1 MDLIIT
7 IFAFLILIAI
17 IVAIHEGGHYVAA
30 LWCRIKV
37 LEFSLGFG
45 PKIFEKKLGKD
56 NTLFTLRA
64 LPLGGFVKPLEK
76 GAIPDEEFE
85 KLSDEDKK
93 RTFANAKKWQKA
105 IMVAGGPL
113 SNFVLAFVIFF
124 LSFTFFGSQGT
135 VAKIDQIMPDTF
147 FAQYSLK
154 KGEIIQEI
162 DGKKIDFAND
172 AFVTLHNAAM
182 IGKKVVIKTDI
193 QTVEVDFKKLDLGQF
208 HENLQELMGIY
219 FQGKL
224 GEINITKVNKDSPSE
239 KAGLKEK
246 DILIAVNK
254 EETQNLSQVLR
265 DIKYSANKELI
276 FTVKRNNEL
285 VDLTVIPEAVP
296 NGAFLVGKIGL
307 TFNVEKVT
315 NLITKKYSITE
326 MISMSVEKVISQSYA
341 TIMSI
346 KKLITGELSHK
357 AISGP
362 LTIAEYSG
370 KTFQMGIISYLSLM
384 GAISIAVG
392 VFNLLPVPMLDG
404 GHLIQYAIEG
414 VIRKDFT
421 VEQLKVGQYV
431 GIAFMMS
438 LFGFAMINDITRI
451 FF

>member
-1 MDLIIT
+1 M
-7 IFAFLILIAI
+7 F
-17 IVAIHEGGHYVAA
+17 
-30 LWCRIKV
+30 RR
-37 LEFSLGFG
+37 
-45 PKIFEKKLGKD
+45 
-56 NTLFTLRA
+56 N
-64 LPLGGFVKPLEK
+64 
-76 GAIPDEEFE
+76 
-85 KLSDEDKK
+85 
-93 RTFANAKKWQKA
+93 
-105 IMVAGGPL
+105 
-113 SNFVLAFVIFF
+113 
-124 LSFTFFGSQGT
+124 
-135 VAKIDQIMPDTF
+135 
-147 FAQYSLK
+147 
-154 KGEIIQEI
+154 
-162 DGKKIDFAND
+162 
-172 AFVTLHNAAM
+172 
-182 IGKKVVIKTDI
+182 
-193 QTVEVDFKKLDLGQF
+193 
-208 HENLQELMGIY
+208 
-219 FQGKL
+219 
-224 GEINITKVNKDSPSE
+224 EINITKVNKDSPSE
-239 KAGLKEK
+239 KSGLKEK

-254 EETQNLSQVLR
+254 EKTQNLSQVLR

-315 NLITKKYSITE
+315 NLITKNYSMTE